1 MKVELEAKN
10 IIIDGIDVF
19 NHIGKVEKEANEL
32 VQRINKVIPMLKE
45 LNIKLK
51 KILKIGIDIKEIN
64 DIEEILKGVEEK

>member
-10 IIIDGIDVF
+10 IIIDRIDVF

-51 KILKIGIDIKEIN
+51 EILKIGIDIKEIT